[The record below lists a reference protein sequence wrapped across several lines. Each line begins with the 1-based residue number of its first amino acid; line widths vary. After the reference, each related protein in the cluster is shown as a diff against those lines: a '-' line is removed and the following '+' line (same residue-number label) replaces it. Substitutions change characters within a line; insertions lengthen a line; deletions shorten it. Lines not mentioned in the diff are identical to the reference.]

1 MVERVGEQNPGWS
14 AVDTYIADRL
24 LGDDPALSAA
34 LAANAAGGLPDIDV
48 SPAQGRMLHLFA
60 RMARAR
66 RILEIGTLGGYSTI
80 ELARALPADGK
91 LISLEIEPHHAD
103 VARSNVAKAGLS
115 DRVDIRT
122 GPALD
127 SLQAMIVA
135 NEGPF
140 DLVFIDADKQN
151 NPAYVRAALAMSRP
165 GTTIVVDNV
174 IREGGVL
181 DAASGDER
189 IRGTRRLFDEVGREP
204 RLTATAVQTVGVK
217 KWDGFL
223 ITVVD

>member
-1 MVERVGEQNPGWS
+1 MVERTQPQDACWA
-14 AVDTYIADRL
+14 AVDDDIGERL
-24 LGDDPALSAA
+24 LGADAVLSGA
-34 LAANAAGGLPDIDV
+34 LAANAAAGLPDIDV

-66 RILEIGTLGGYSTI
+66 AILEIGTLGGYSTI
-80 ELARALPADGK
+80 ELARALPGGGR
-91 LISLEIEPHHAD
+91 LVTLEIDPHHAE
-103 VARSNVAKAGLS
+103 VARANVAAAGLG
-115 DRVDIRT
+115 DRVEVVT

-127 SLQAMIVA
+127 SLVA
-135 NEGPF
+135 LDGPF
-140 DLVFIDADKQN
+140 DFVFIDADKQN
-151 NPAYVRAALAMSRP
+151 NAAYVEHAIRLSRP

-181 DAASGDER
+181 DAESADGR
-189 IRGTRRLFDEVGREP
+189 IVGTRALFDLVAGHP

-223 ITVVD
+223 LAIVDA

>member
-14 AVDTYIADRL
+14 AVDAYIADRL
-24 LGDDPALSAA
+24 LGDDAALAAA

-48 SPAQGRMLHLFA
+48 SPTQGRMLHLFA
-60 RMARAR
+60 RMAGAR
-66 RILEIGTLGGYSTI
+66 RILEVGTLGGYSTI
-80 ELARALPADGK
+80 ELARALPADGE
-91 LISLEIEPHHAD
+91 LVTLEIDPHHAD
-103 VARSNVAKAGLS
+103 VARANIAAAGLA
-115 DRVDIRT
+115 DRVTVIA

-127 SLQAMIVA
+127 SLAA
-135 NEGPF
+135 LAGPF
-140 DLVFIDADKQN
+140 DFVFIDADKQN
-151 NPAYVRAALAMSRP
+151 NPAYVEQAIRLSRS

-181 DAASGDER
+181 DADSGDER
-189 IRGTRRLFDEVGREP
+189 IQGTRRLFDQVGAEG

-223 ITVVD
+223 IAIVD